1 MACKKGA
8 GWSSSKKDS
17 LIDVEPMCGVLASD
31 AHTSILITNTLKQR
45 DDIPPRSTY
54 GHASEWFHH
63 SEAAGHHT
71 VSVVGFSVCVAL
83 TCVSRIQRR
92 L

>member
-1 MACKKGA
+1 
-8 GWSSSKKDS
+8 
-17 LIDVEPMCGVLASD
+17 MCGVLASD

>member
-1 MACKKGA
+1 MSCKKGA

-31 AHTSILITNTLKQR
+31 AHTRILITNTLER
-45 DDIPPRSTY
+45 DDIPPRSLY

-63 SEAAGHHT
+63 SEDLPEPYGERGGVFVFAWRSHA
-71 VSVVGFSVCVAL
+71 
-83 TCVSRIQRR
+83 QRAYGGD
-92 L
+92 